1 MKTAMKLNLQMRPS
15 RLIVIV
21 LLVILIFI
29 SVIYWA
35 IRLRTVMT
43 PVAPAVIAAD
53 AGGAPVGATMALFGT
68 QPDTDFVGTNMQ
80 VSGVVI
86 APEPNDS
93 IAILTESGRTR
104 AFRIGA
110 EITPGTHLAE
120 VHKQYVIVSDGART
134 MRIDVPQISSQTG
147 AAQSDAEGQPPEN
160 VQPAASP
167 SGVGLR
173 GEPPHSPTNAEPESA
188 EPAADPT
195 VAQPRP

>member
-1 MKTAMKLNLQMRPS
+1 MKTPMKLNLQMRPS

-21 LLVILIFI
+21 LLVILIFC

-43 PVAPAVIAAD
+43 PVAPAVIAVD
-53 AGGAPVGATMALFGT
+53 AGAQPVSATMALFGT

-86 APEPNDS
+86 APDPNDS
-93 IAILTESGRTR
+93 IAVLTESGRTR

-120 VHKQYVIVSDGART
+120 VHKHYVIVSDGART
-134 MRIDVPQISSQTG
+134 MRVDVPRISSQAAG
-147 AAQSDAEGQPPEN
+147 AENGGQPPED

-173 GEPPHSPTNAEPESA
+173 GEPPHSPTNAEPESPD
-188 EPAADPT
+188 PAAET
-195 VAQPRP
+195 PRP